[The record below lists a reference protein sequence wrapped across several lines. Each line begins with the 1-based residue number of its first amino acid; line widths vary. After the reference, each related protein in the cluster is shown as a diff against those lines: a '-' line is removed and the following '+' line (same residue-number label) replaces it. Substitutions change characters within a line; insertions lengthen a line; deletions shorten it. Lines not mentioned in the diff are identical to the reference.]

1 MPTGDGIFIFVTL
14 LVKVKNPLIINNKM
28 KIKLLS
34 FTTCIAAMLLFA
46 GLASAQKCTE
56 NGSIKR
62 VSKASAG
69 KYETVTFEVL
79 SKSPNF
85 EVTTARPPF
94 SEYGSEKT
102 LRIRGTYYKSVVFR
116 DINWTCKITESLSA
130 KTSNIKAVKN
140 IEQFEGQAEYIIGYA
155 KKGSYV
161 GQTSK
166 RTKRGKYIIL
176 KFKK

>member
-1 MPTGDGIFIFVTL
+1 
-14 LVKVKNPLIINNKM
+14 M

-34 FTTCIAAMLLFA
+34 VTACLAAILTFA
-46 GLASAQKCTE
+46 GFASAQKCTE

-79 SKSPNF
+79 SKDPNF
-85 EVTTARPPF
+85 EITTARPPF

-102 LRIRGTYYKSVVFR
+102 LRIRGTYFKSIVFR
-116 DINWTCKITESLSA
+116 GINWTCKIAESFSA
-130 KTSNIKAVKN
+130 KTANIKAVKS
-140 IEQFEGQAEYIIGYA
+140 IEQFEGQVEYIIGYA

-161 GQTSK
+161 GKTATS
-166 RTKRGKYIIL
+166 TKRGKLIVL
-176 KFKK
+176 KFRK

>member
-1 MPTGDGIFIFVTL
+1 
-14 LVKVKNPLIINNKM
+14 M

-34 FTTCIAAMLLFA
+34 FTACVAAILLFS

-62 VSKASAG
+62 VSKASSG
-69 KYETVTFEVL
+69 KYETVTFEIL

-85 EVTTARPPF
+85 EVTNANPPF

-102 LRIRGTYYKSVVFR
+102 LRIRGTYFKSVVFR

-161 GQTSK
+161 GQTAT
-166 RTKRGKYIIL
+166 RTKRGKLIIL

>member
-1 MPTGDGIFIFVTL
+1 MKNKILTVAALFIAF
-14 LVKVKNPLIINNKM
+14 
-28 KIKLLS
+28 
-34 FTTCIAAMLLFA
+34 
-46 GLASAQKCTE
+46 LALTNSAVAQKCTE
-56 NGSIKR
+56 DGSIKR

-79 SKSPNF
+79 SKEPTF

-102 LRIRGTYYKSVVFR
+102 LRIRGSYFKSIVFR
-116 DINWTCKITESLSA
+116 GIYWECKITESLSA
-130 KTSNIKAVKN
+130 KTANIKAVKS
-140 IEQFEGQAEYIIGYA
+140 IEQFEGQAEYIIGFA

-161 GQTSK
+161 GQTSTP
-166 RTKRGKYIIL
+166 TKRGKLIVL